1 MDWVIFFGIVAVAV
15 PVLVIAQRRGW
26 IELRGVE
33 RPSGSVGVFAVADEL
48 FAPTRT
54 ESAAELEAQ
63 TRIGAPA
70 PVAGDPL
77 RPGSALA
84 GAAPAHSPV
93 HIPVHI
99 PVAPFP
105 LPAPAPALRISPA
118 SAELPASATV
128 LAPEDLPAPTVGAIP
143 SAVPAVAPRRRPE
156 PLLTGAVR
164 IQLDLPSPPTR
175 PVGRHAA

>member
-1 MDWVIFFGIVAVAV
+1 VERPTYCHLMDMNWVIFFGIVAVAV

-33 RPSGSVGVFAVADEL
+33 RPSGSTGVFAVADEL

-54 ESAAELEAQ
+54 ESAAALEAQ

-70 PVAGDPL
+70 PVAGDPPRL
-77 RPGSALA
+77 AARLPRDFDIAL
-84 GAAPAHSPV
+84 PV
-93 HIPVHI
+93 
-99 PVAPFP
+99 FP
-105 LPAPAPALRISPA
+105 SPA
-118 SAELPASATV
+118 SAVLPASATV
-128 LAPEDLPAPTVGAIP
+128 LAPSELTP
-143 SAVPAVAPRRRPE
+143 SAVPSAAPRRRPE

-164 IQLDLPSPPTR
+164 IQLDLPSTPTR